1 MGYSPGGRRAGHD
14 LATKQQRR
22 YGNTVTSF
30 VYVIS
35 LSSWS
40 NLFLNLTLTV
50 ANFVTFK
57 L

>member
-14 LATKQQRR
+14 LATKQQRH

-40 NLFLNLTLTV
+40 NLF
-50 ANFVTFK
+50 F
-57 L
+57 